1 MRLIALLGAGDAA
14 SGEAA
19 SRSEW
24 GCGRST
30 RGTVL
35 VTAPLDPRSGGL
47 HDVQVA
53 DGAIVAADDFE
64 IPCYWTADQRTVAV
78 GGTVLVAILT
88 ILTIT
93 TVHVRVGDVI
103 LPSLH
108 QMAENATLFYGV
120 LPHLLA
126 VSVGYYAIFAWSCVI
141 ALWLVYLKLIW
152 HLRGS
157 EIDHRLILTGALT
170 LGIVAVTIPPVFSTD
185 IFSYAMFG
193 RLAAVYHLNPYV
205 ATAHTGA
212 PGDLL
217 MPYLYW
223 RDIPSPYG
231 PLWTLVSELI
241 ASGRAATPF
250 VLTLRFKLVSLAA
263 VLVDGWLVYVL
274 VRRRWPRYA
283 SWAYMAFAWNPMVL
297 VEGVVVGHNDSLIL
311 AVVLA
316 SAYLL
321 ARTRSQ
327 LAFVGLTASGLV
339 KYSTLPVMGIA
350 ALRLLLRTPLSK
362 RVGLLLRL
370 GLIAVVLPV
379 VTFAPYWTGLH
390 GLMSTLDEPGRGI
403 NNPILVAIR
412 VLIGVVTAGHVQLGA
427 GGTVG
432 ISATLFGAW
441 QLWELWSAS
450 RRTETWGIDDELGAW
465 SLTLAVFLLLWPRI
479 HTWYFLVPLGLS
491 LAAGPARRRVFWG
504 VLVVTL
510 VSYTSYF
517 W

>member
-1 MRLIALLGAGDAA
+1 MPARFDVGPG
-14 SGEAA
+14 
-19 SRSEW
+19 
-24 GCGRST
+24 GRQDIQA
-30 RGTVL
+30 V
-35 VTAPLDPRSGGL
+35 
-47 HDVQVA
+47 
-53 DGAIVAADDFE
+53 DGALVAAEDFE
-64 IPCYWTADQRTVAV
+64 PTTYWSADQRTVAV
-78 GGTVLVAILT
+78 GGAVLLTILG

-93 TVHVRVGDVI
+93 TVQVRAGDVV
-103 LPSLH
+103 LPTLH

-120 LPHLLA
+120 LPHFLA
-126 VSVGYYAIFAWSCVI
+126 VSVGYYAIFAWSCVV

-157 EIDHRLILTGALT
+157 ELDHRLVLAGALT
-170 LGIVAVTIPPVFSTD
+170 LGIVALTIPPVFSTD
-185 IFSYAMFG
+185 VFSYAMFG

-205 ATAHTGA
+205 ATARSA
-212 PGDLL
+212 SPSDLL

-231 PLWTLVSELI
+231 PLWTLVSEVI
-241 ASGRAATPF
+241 ASGRHATP
-250 VLTLRFKLVSLAA
+250 VMLTLRFKLVSLAA
-263 VLVDGWLVYVL
+263 VLIDGWLVYVL
-274 VRRRWPRYA
+274 VRRRWPQHA
-283 SWAYMAFAWNPMVL
+283 SWAYLAFAWNPMVL
-297 VEGVVVGHNDSLIL
+297 VEGVVVGHNDTLIL
-311 AVVLA
+311 TVVLA

-339 KYSTLPVMGIA
+339 KYSTVPVLGIA
-350 ALRLLLRTPLSK
+350 GLRLLLRTPLSK
-362 RVGLLLRL
+362 RMGLLLRL

-379 VTFAPYWTGLH
+379 VTFAPYWTGFS

-412 VLIGVVTAGHVQLGA
+412 VIIGVVTGGHVQLGPGA
-427 GGTVG
+427 TVG
-432 ISATLFGAW
+432 ISVALFAAW

-450 RRTETWGIDDELGAW
+450 RRTETWAIDDEVGAW

-504 VLVVTL
+504 VLLVTL